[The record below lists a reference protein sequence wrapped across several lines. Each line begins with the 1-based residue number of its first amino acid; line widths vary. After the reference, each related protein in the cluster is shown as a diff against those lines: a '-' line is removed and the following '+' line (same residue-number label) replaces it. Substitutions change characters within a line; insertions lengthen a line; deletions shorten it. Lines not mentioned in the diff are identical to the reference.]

1 MIKQDTKLVTNKI
14 PDLNRWY
21 LANKVVQNTDPT
33 EKQVLSGLL
42 EGYDEGRIT
51 MKFDPWK
58 GEMMYSVADIN

>member
-1 MIKQDTKLVTNKI
+1 MINQAKNEI

-21 LANKVVQNTDPT
+21 LTRKVEITKDAT
-33 EKQVLSGLL
+33 EKQVLKGLL
-42 EGYDEGRIT
+42 EGYDLGKIT